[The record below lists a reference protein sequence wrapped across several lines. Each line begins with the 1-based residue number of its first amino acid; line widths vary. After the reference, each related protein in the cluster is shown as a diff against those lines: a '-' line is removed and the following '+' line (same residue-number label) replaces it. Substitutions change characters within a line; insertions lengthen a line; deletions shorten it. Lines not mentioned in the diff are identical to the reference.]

1 MKATVKKKNS
11 FTEYKLRH
19 SSEKQRKR
27 KSVLFGDLS
36 SVVRNRT
43 KTTELKSNKW
53 SALEGQSKRP
63 CRGKKKRSD
72 YKPAAE
78 RLIGSHIASRPQRRT
93 NSSCFICSR
102 WTRSLHSIQSV
113 LRWSG
118 GDAAVQM
125 HHGMFAVLLNSPV
138 EAEETICCQKTR
150 TISEYLFSL

>member
-36 SVVRNRT
+36 SVIRNRT

-72 YKPAAE
+72 YKLAAE
-78 RLIGSHIASRPQRRT
+78 RLIGSHIASRLQRRT

-102 WTRSLHSIQSV
+102 W
-113 LRWSG
+113 
-118 GDAAVQM
+118 GDQETLVDRCIM
-125 HHGMFAVLLNSPV
+125 GCLLLNSPV
-138 EAEETICCQKTR
+138 EAHQIIFLCGVC
-150 TISEYLFSL
+150 ILSPCMLYL